1 MTTATQGNSR
11 AYQYRPSDDKL
22 GNAPYVHGPLQPMQ
36 PPIDRYGFF
45 DAFRPWRLGRKD

>member
-11 AYQYRPSDDKL
+11 PYQYRPSADKL

-36 PPIDRYGFF
+36 TQR
-45 DAFRPWRLGRKD
+45 APWWRFIVGRG